1 MDKKKV
7 IFGLIL
13 ILLGLYF
20 IGQTTNIIWFDLGD
34 IFEYFW
40 PLLFIGLGVWLILR
54 KRNPAPPP
62 PPPGQQPGSASKHTT
77 GTTHHW
83 STTSSAESSGGSAS
97 TASAGASASSAR
109 PASTDQ
115 PAWDTTGKLKY
126 EKFIG
131 DTDINLNGMVVTNV
145 EVSSFI
151 GDIDMRLHGAKLTP
165 GLNRIVISG
174 FIGDVRILLPPDLPI
189 FVHASNFVNDIDLM
203 GQRVSGFSNT
213 LDSQTEK
220 YTGAESKIYLAINT
234 FIGDIRVY
242 KV

>member
-1 MDKKKV
+1 MDKRKV

-13 ILLGLYF
+13 ILLGFYF
-20 IGQTTNIIWFDLGD
+20 IGRTTDIIWFDLGD

-40 PLLFIGLGVWLILR
+40 PLLFIGLGIWLIVR
-54 KRNPAPPP
+54 KRKPTRPPP
-62 PPPGQQPGSASKHTT
+62 PPPGPQPTGSQSTSSQST
-77 GTTHHW
+77 GTW
-83 STTSSAESSGGSAS
+83 SQSAGTASAESSANAS
-97 TASAGASASSAR
+97 ASAGPSTGHTT
-109 PASTDQ
+109 TDQ

-126 EKFIG
+126 DKFIG
-131 DTDINLNGMVVTNV
+131 DVDINMNGMPVTNV

-151 GDIDMRLHGAKLTP
+151 GDIDMRLHGATLTQ

-174 FIGDVRILLPPDLPI
+174 FIGDVRILIPADLPI

>member
-1 MDKKKV
+1 MDKRKV

-13 ILLGLYF
+13 IILGLFF

-34 IFEYFW
+34 IFEYLW
-40 PLLFIGLGVWLILR
+40 PLLFIGLGIWLIVR
-54 KRNPAPPP
+54 KKKPTPPPP
-62 PPPGQQPGSASKHTT
+62 PPPGPQPTGSQS
-77 GTTHHW
+77 
-83 STTSSAESSGGSAS
+83 SSGQS
-97 TASAGASASSAR
+97 TATFDQSAGASSSESSANAS
-109 PASTDQ
+109 ASTGQSAGPAPSDH
-115 PAWDTTGKLKY
+115 PAWDSTGKLKY
-126 EKFIG
+126 DKFIG
-131 DTDINLNGMVVTNV
+131 DIDINLNGMPVTNV

-151 GDIDMRLHGAKLTP
+151 GDIDMRLHGATLTK

-174 FIGDVRILLPPDLPI
+174 FIGDVRILVPADLPI